1 MDDNLPQA
9 RSRAVTRG
17 LRTGRFRPEAM
28 VPDRSRADSRL
39 LAPARS
45 CSAPARKKPEIAM
58 TESGSSLTFVSWL
71 LAQEHRDDPIG
82 DIAREVGSDRDD
94 RCLSRRVSSLAGL
107 LRHVV
112 QFHNLP
118 DEGFDTLAEAH
129 AAWKR
134 IST

>member
-1 MDDNLPQA
+1 MRLA

-45 CSAPARKKPEIAM
+45 CSAPAQKKPEIDM
-58 TESGSSLTFVSWL
+58 TESGSATFVSWL

-82 DIAREVGSDRDD
+82 DIAREVVFDRDE
-94 RCLSRRVSSLAGL
+94 RCLPRRVSSLAGL
-107 LRHVV
+107 VRHVL
-112 QFHNLP
+112 QFHSPP
-118 DEGFDTLAEAH
+118 DEALETLAEAQ
-129 AAWKR
+129 ATWKR
-134 IST
+134 TSP